1 MVSEAAACE
10 GGLRGSRRG
19 LTPSLS
25 APADSVDRLVKQLS
39 EAFGA
44 EAAEPP
50 GAASPAEEPAPR
62 SSPPAGQE
70 AERPPSPS
78 TARPARP
85 AGHGLPS
92 GECFGQGHCAGRAV
106 GTSGLSGAFSRPPPR
121 QSLSLSPSSAVSH
134 RLEPLRPVPFGNRC
148 VSELRNCF

>member
-10 GGLRGSRRG
+10 GGLGGSRRG

-85 AGHGLPS
+85 AGHGLSS
-92 GECFGQGHCAGRAV
+92 GECSGWGHC
-106 GTSGLSGAFSRPPPR
+106 GTGCGQLGALGCLLQTSSPTEPVPIPQLGCVPPPGAPAAC
-121 QSLSLSPSSAVSH
+121 SLW
-134 RLEPLRPVPFGNRC
+134 
-148 VSELRNCF
+148 ELLC